1 MLTLKVMD
9 RRVFFASGSL
19 LFLMDN
25 ISSVISIGSL
35 NSKGVFEPEF
45 EDEDVV
51 EDGGPEGGPE
61 GGAESGAEGG
71 AEDKEEEEEDKKEE

>member
-1 MLTLKVMD
+1 MD

-25 ISSVISIGSL
+25 TSSVISIGSL

-51 EDGGPEGGPE
+51 EDDGPEGGPE
-61 GGAESGAEGG
+61 GC

>member
-1 MLTLKVMD
+1 
-9 RRVFFASGSL
+9 
-19 LFLMDN
+19 MDN

-51 EDGGPEGGPE
+51 EDDGP
-61 GGAESGAEGG
+61 EGG
-71 AEDKEEEEEDKKEE
+71 AEDKEEDEEDKKEEWNIDTFDNGDGDAACCITSCCIC

>member
-1 MLTLKVMD
+1 MD

-25 ISSVISIGSL
+25 TSSVISIGSL

-51 EDGGPEGGPE
+51 EDDGP
-61 GGAESGAEGG
+61 EGG
-71 AEDKEEEEEDKKEE
+71 AEDKEEDEEDKKEE

>member
-25 ISSVISIGSL
+25 ISSVISNGSL

-51 EDGGPEGGPE
+51 EDGGPDGGPE
-61 GGAESGAEGG
+61 GGPEGG